1 MKNIN
6 LKKVATMLKAEY
18 SKDTEVNLA
27 ERPQGDGV
35 FGIVELLQLE
45 EKLQDAIRSTQKH
58 LKTSYVESDLKRALK
73 KYDKTEDTRSFLEVF
88 ESVTAQADM
97 LRSLTAKLKA

>member
-6 LKKVATMLKAEY
+6 LSKVATMLKAEY
-18 SKDTEVNLA
+18 SKDEAVELA
-27 ERPQGDGV
+27 QRPQGDGV

-58 LKTSYVESDLKRALK
+58 LKTSYVESDLKRVLK
-73 KYDKTEDTRSFLEVF
+73 KYDKTEDNRSFIEVF
-88 ESVTAQADM
+88 ESVTSQADM

>member
-18 SKDTEVNLA
+18 SKDEAVELA
-27 ERPQGDGV
+27 GRPQGQGV
-35 FGIVELLQLE
+35 FGLIELLELE
-45 EKLQDAIRSTQKH
+45 SKLQDAIVSTQRH
-58 LKTSYVESDLKRALK
+58 LKASYVESDLRRVLK
-73 KYDKTEDTRSFLEVF
+73 KYDKTEDNRSFIEVF